1 MAPKKRSLVWKHF
14 DKINI
19 DTSVCRHCG
28 KHIKAHS
35 STTNLLSHLKSLH
48 PGNLAED
55 INSGDGGGDDNEMEF
70 HTEVVVVNPND
81 SGDGM
86 TRISSKSKKRHS
98 SHSGAVLNYDKL
110 VVPMTMRSVYWKC
123 FGFPADADDE
133 ILTKDR
139 IVCLLCKTT
148 IQYNRNT
155 SNLRIHLQNKHPE
168 ELMQIELETPPRKS
182 QDSSSQKIKK
192 VSKRLK
198 DMGNMYSTA
207 LNGSIVM
214 GNNEHQGVS
223 GFVTKSEGESTNQ
236 SSGKSQVTL
245 VVPGMGEQN
254 CTIESLHPFMIPVE
268 SKNVCDAI
276 TEFIVMD
283 MQQADVV
290 EGRGFQRLIATLKSP
305 CEIPSKTKLVE
316 EVIPRVYEHHREGIQ
331 DVVRSLKREVSLA
344 VEEWESSSKESYV
357 TFSICYQVEG
367 DDNINNRVLTTVHC
381 PPMVDSTFWDNFL
394 DNLFADWGLKFEKV
408 KAVVCGSCRSDLIS
422 CILNKGFTVLPC
434 LVHVLQDVCT
444 KVCFEQDD
452 VKDILSKCRSLIYMI
467 YKHSNALAALRIQDH
482 LMSLEETPLVADYPK
497 VWISTYTMIESMVA
511 RRQIIPTIL
520 ENIDSSSFD
529 RDVLSISD
537 QDWTLLEDVLSV
549 LEPFKVTMMTL
560 SEEKAP
566 LMSLLKPL
574 LWQLLSCHLQA
585 KDEDSV
591 NAQVFKVALKT
602 LLSEKYSDPTVSKLL
617 QIATT
622 LDPRFKS
629 LPTTAEEAKTVLD
642 GPIKEALIRLI
653 DESPG
658 DIKAI
663 VEETP
668 EKKKPRLLGMVMLLG
683 DMSPGVP
690 TNTMSTQ
697 DRASL
702 EIVQYQSEPTATLD
716 QCPVNWWSRIA
727 TKCPNLARIAAQY
740 TCVPATTLPP
750 SRIPAEAHIAYHIK
764 RANLSPETVDRMLFL
779 HSNHSV

>member
-1 MAPKKRSLVWKHF
+1 MAPKKKSIVWKHF

-35 STTNLLSHLKSLH
+35 STTNLISHLKSLH
-48 PGNLAED
+48 SDSLIEND
-55 INSGDGGGDDNEMEF
+55 CGDNTKDEGDLEYQ
-70 HTEVVVVNPND
+70 TEVVVVNPNETLD
-81 SGDGM
+81 SI
-86 TRISSKSKKRHS
+86 TRIAVKPKKRRS
-98 SHSGAVLNYDKL
+98 SPTGSVLNYEKL

-133 ILTKDR
+133 ILTKDK

-155 SNLRIHLQNKHPE
+155 SNLRIHLQNRHPD
-168 ELMQIELETPPRKS
+168 ELVQIELETPLHKPKETS
-182 QDSSSQKIKK
+182 TPKMKK
-192 VSKRLK
+192 VGKRLK
-198 DMGNMYSTA
+198 DMGNMYSTV
-207 LNGSIVM
+207 LNGSIDM
-214 GNNEHQGVS
+214 SGNPVGVS
-223 GFVTKSEGESTNQ
+223 NYIHRREGELLSHDG
-236 SSGKSQVTL
+236 GKSVTL

-268 SKNVCDAI
+268 SKNVSDAI

-283 MQQADVV
+283 MQQPDMV

-305 CEIPSKTKLVE
+305 CEIPSKNKLVE
-316 EVIPRVYEHHREGIQ
+316 EVIPRVYDHHKEGILE
-331 DVVRSLKREVSLA
+331 VVRNHKREVSLA
-344 VEEWESSSKESYV
+344 VEEWESASGESYV
-357 TFSICYQVEG
+357 TFSICYQIEG

-381 PPMVDSTFWDNFL
+381 PPNADSDFWNTFL
-394 DNLFADWGLKFEKV
+394 DNLFAEWSIKIEKV
-408 KAVVCGSCRSDLIS
+408 KAIVCGSCRSDLIN
-422 CILNKGFTVLPC
+422 CILNKGLTLLPC

-452 VKDILSKCRSLIYMI
+452 VKDILSKCRAIIYLIYT
-467 YKHSNALAALRIQDH
+467 HSNALAALRIQDH
-482 LMSLEETPLVADYPK
+482 LMTLEETPLVADYPK
-497 VWISTYTMIESMVA
+497 VWISTYTMIEGLVT

-520 ENIDSSSFD
+520 ENVDSANFD
-529 RDVLSISD
+529 RDTMNISE
-537 QDWTLLEDVLSV
+537 QDWALLEDVLSV

-574 LWQLLSCHLQA
+574 LWQLLSCHLQP

-591 NAQVFKVALKT
+591 NAQVFKVALKSF
-602 LLSEKYSDPTVSKLL
+602 LSEKYSDPAVSKLL

-629 LPTTAEEAKTVLD
+629 LPNTTEESKIALD
-642 GPIKEALIRLI
+642 GPIKEALVNLI

-658 DIKAI
+658 EIKVI
-663 VEETP
+663 VDETP
-668 EKKKPRLLGMVMLLG
+668 GKKKPRLGMAMLLG
-683 DMSPGVP
+683 DMSPHVS
-690 TNTMSTQ
+690 TNLMSTQ
-697 DRASL
+697 DRANL

-716 QCPVNWWSRIA
+716 QCPVTWWGRIA
-727 TKCPNLARIAAQY
+727 SKCPHLSRIAAQY
-740 TCVPATTLPP
+740 MCVPATTLPP
-750 SRIPAEAHIAYHIK
+750 ARIPAEAHIAYHIK
-764 RANLSPETVDRMLFL
+764 RANLSTETVDRMLFL
-779 HSNHSV
+779 HSNHAV